1 MLPNSFND
9 FISPS
14 SVKTP
19 ELRISL
25 DSTWVNES
33 IRLFS
38 NQMVRV
44 VGISKVL
51 QMAKL
56 SKQFESVL
64 RSDVILSDLIREAQ
78 VSIPSN
84 WYYERQSNEVKTLFK
99 NLINNGT
106 NKHQLRKMVK
116 RELQSLHQVA
126 IGLSCFDVFLR
137 RYGIDLQLEDFIDIR
152 PSVFSIVGF
161 SKELYTQ
168 QFKGFKNRARY
179 VELKM
184 KTLQFDET
192 YLKISY
198 MRKNDKFFRQ
208 LIKGESGTAITVE
221 RLMDY
226 LVVSNLCTVEQLYA
240 ELSYSSPLIACS
252 KENSCISFRQKEA
265 LKNLKATF
273 IE

>member
-1 MLPNSFND
+1 
-9 FISPS
+9 
-14 SVKTP
+14 
-19 ELRISL
+19 
-25 DSTWVNES
+25 
-33 IRLFS
+33 
-38 NQMVRV
+38 
-44 VGISKVL
+44 
-51 QMAKL
+51 
-56 SKQFESVL
+56 
-64 RSDVILSDLIREAQ
+64 
-78 VSIPSN
+78 
-84 WYYERQSNEVKTLFK
+84 
-99 NLINNGT
+99 
-106 NKHQLRKMVK
+106 
-116 RELQSLHQVA
+116 
-126 IGLSCFDVFLR
+126 
-137 RYGIDLQLEDFIDIR
+137 
-152 PSVFSIVGF
+152 
-161 SKELYTQ
+161 
-168 QFKGFKNRARY
+168 
-179 VELKM
+179 M